1 MCGLYEFYICTYIS
15 LCINIYLSEYAF
27 VTIEDSGSASAKVP
41 PTMLLESLQELLEC
55 AQEMRHS
62 EV

>member
-1 MCGLYEFYICTYIS
+1 MYVYK
-15 LCINIYLSEYAF
+15 YLSTH
-27 VTIEDSGSASAKVP
+27 VLPIEESGSASAIVP

-62 EV
+62 EVCMYVCMYACKVLQC